1 MQERNKLR
9 LKVQKSRAE
18 KLKKEQ
24 ETLQAH
30 ALNSTRTQTRLKET
44 VGRNREIPINVAEF
58 TLNSSRSYSL

>member
-24 ETLQAH
+24 ETLQA
-30 ALNSTRTQTRLKET
+30 LERRVRKLMGLIIWE
-44 VGRNREIPINVAEF
+44 P
-58 TLNSSRSYSL
+58 